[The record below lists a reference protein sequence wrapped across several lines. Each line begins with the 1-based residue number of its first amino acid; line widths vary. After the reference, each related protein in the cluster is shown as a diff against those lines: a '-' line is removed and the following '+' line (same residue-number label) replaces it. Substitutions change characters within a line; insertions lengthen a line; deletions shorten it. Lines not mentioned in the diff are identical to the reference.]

1 MRLNVLQRLRRCG
14 DPAHRASRRP
24 WWSVRSAGVLAAIG
38 LASLVIGCGS
48 LPVGSPFSTSDK
60 DGFFGWHMQ
69 APFDTSEVKTVFVY
83 FKTQTFRRDLQ
94 LMLTEAVTKEINMRT
109 PYTVVGDPTKADSIL
124 RGRDHG
130 LGDKNLVVEA
140 PTNLP
145 RELNAM
151 MTVWVNWTH
160 NPPTEFEEKRPPTL
174 VTEVN
179 NFVPEV
185 GETTLSAYTQIVQSI
200 AKQIVDM
207 MEQPWFNDED
217 LQ

>member
-1 MRLNVLQRLRRCG
+1 MRVNVF
-14 DPAHRASRRP
+14 RRP
-24 WWSVRSAGVLAAIG
+24 RRDAGSRPGVTRRARWLLHLTGSLAAIA
-38 LASLVIGCGS
+38 LASLAAGCTN
-48 LPVGSPFSTSDK
+48 LPIGSPFGTADK
-60 DGFFGWHMQ
+60 DGFFGWHVG
-69 APFDTSEVKTVFVY
+69 APFDTSDVKTVFVY
-83 FKTQTFRRDLQ
+83 FKTQTFRRDMQ

-109 PYTVVGDPTKADSIL
+109 PFRVVGNPEKADSIL
-124 RGRDHG
+124 RGVITVT
-130 LGDKNLVVEA
+130 DKNLVVEA

-145 RELNAM
+145 REVNAM
-151 MTVWVNWTH
+151 MSVWINWTH
-160 NPPTEFEEKRPPTL
+160 NPETEDEKKRPPTQ

-217 LQ
+217 LK

>member
-1 MRLNVLQRLRRCG
+1 MRLNVFGRPRLCK
-14 DPAHRASRRP
+14 DPVPGASRRNR
-24 WWSVRSAGVLAAIG
+24 WRMCLARSLTMIG
-38 LASLVIGCGS
+38 LAGMLSGCTN
-48 LPVGSPFSTSDK
+48 LPVGSPFGNTDK
-60 DGFFGWHMQ
+60 DGFFGWHIG

-94 LMLTEAVTKEINMRT
+94 LMLTEAVEKEIDMRT
-109 PYTVVGDPTKADSIL
+109 PYKVVGNPAKADSIL
-124 RGRDHG
+124 RGVIT
-130 LGDKNLVVEA
+130 LTDKNLVVEA

-145 RELNAM
+145 REVNGS

-160 NPPTEFEEKRPPTL
+160 DPETQFEKTRLPTQ

-185 GETTLSAYTQIVQSI
+185 GESTLSAYTQLCQSI

-217 LQ
+217 LK

>member
-1 MRLNVLQRLRRCG
+1 ML
-14 DPAHRASRRP
+14 
-24 WWSVRSAGVLAAIG
+24 GVIG
-38 LASLVIGCGS
+38 LASLVSGCTN
-48 LPVGSPFSTSDK
+48 LPVGSPSGTAEN

-69 APFDTSEVKTVFVY
+69 APYDTSEVKTVFVY

-109 PYTVVGDPTKADSIL
+109 PFRVVGKPEQADSIL
-124 RGRDHG
+124 KGVITVT
-130 LGDKNLVVEA
+130 DKNLVVEA

-160 NPPTEFEEKRPPTL
+160 NPETELEKTRQPTA

-179 NFVPEV
+179 NFIPEV
-185 GETTLSAYTQIVQSI
+185 GETTLSAYYQITQSI

-207 MEQPWFNDED
+207 MEKPWFSDED
-217 LQ
+217 LK

>member
-1 MRLNVLQRLRRCG
+1 MRVNVLRRPRRNARSLPG
-14 DPAHRASRRP
+14 VSRRSA
-24 WWSVRSAGVLAAIG
+24 WGLRSTRSVAIIG
-38 LASLVIGCGS
+38 LASLLTGCTS
-48 LPVGSPFSTSDK
+48 LHVGSPFGSSDK
-60 DGFFGWHMQ
+60 DGFFGWHVG
-69 APFDTSEVKTVFVY
+69 APFDTSDVKTVFVY
-83 FKTQTFRRDLQ
+83 FKTQTFRRDMQ

-109 PYTVVGDPTKADSIL
+109 PFRVVGDPEKADSIL
-124 RGRDHG
+124 RGVITVT
-130 LGDKNLVVEA
+130 DKNLVVEA

-145 RELNAM
+145 REVNAM

-160 NPPTEFEEKRPPTL
+160 NPETEFEKTRLPTQ

-185 GETTLSAYTQIVQSI
+185 GETTLSAYTQLVQSI

-217 LQ
+217 LK